1 MRRMGW
7 CLVAVVGVLA
17 GWPGLAGADDPA
29 KPGDGKEKVVTL
41 DGLKSRV
48 PADWKEEKP
57 GNQMRV
63 NQFKIPKVK
72 GDPADAELVIFFFGP
87 GGGGSAEDNVRRWKG
102 MFLPPEGKKIDD
114 VANVTKMKVGDVDV
128 TYLDV
133 QGTYKFK
140 ERPFD
145 PNAKEERRPD
155 YRMLGVVFASKNGPY
170 FFRLVGPA
178 KTVTEHKKEFDKF
191 LRGFK

>member
-1 MRRMGW
+1 MRLMRW
-7 CLVAVVGVLA
+7 WPVVILGLLASSSALA
-17 GWPGLAGADDPA
+17 GDDQNKSA
-29 KPGDGKEKVVTL
+29 DGKGTVVTL
-41 DGLKSRV
+41 DGLKSTA
-48 PADWKEEKP
+48 PADWKEAKP
-57 GNQMRV
+57 ANRMRAY
-63 NQFKIPKVK
+63 QFRIPKAK
-72 GDPADAELVIFFFGP
+72 GDSADTELVIFYFGP
-87 GGGGSAEDNVRRWKG
+87 GAGGSAEDNIRRWKG

-114 VANVTKMKVGDVDV
+114 VATVTKMKVGDVDV

-133 QGTYKFK
+133 RGTYKFK

-155 YRMLGVVFASKNGPY
+155 YRMLGVVFASKKGPY
-170 FFRLVGPA
+170 FFRLVGPD